1 MISIGCVGHRRFDPF
16 PSIDLIKQHLERI
29 TGWDGDLHRLSRSS
43 ICAVEQLAN
52 CRNPRGLV
60 LRFQRQACQLD
71 NSLRSMLAR
80 QFLHLGENLGAP
92 PGLPLWPFR
101 NFNFSFSLLL
111 ACFQAT
117 L

>member
-43 ICAVEQLAN
+43 ICAIEQLAN

-80 QFLHLGENLGAP
+80 QFLHLAENFGAP
-92 PGLPLWPFR
+92 TR
-101 NFNFSFSLLL
+101 I
-111 ACFQAT
+111 AT
-117 L
+117 LALTKFQFSSLCY